1 MKKPKKT
8 IQMQK
13 DPTDIPSKY
22 QIGAS
27 CFSRDLYKVV
37 YI

>member
-1 MKKPKKT
+1 MKKQKN
-8 IQMQK
+8 IQTQK

-27 CFSRDLYKVV
+27 CLSRDLYKVV